1 MQSGQNGRHDENFGL
16 AVKMKTSSSRTGLL
30 CIAFLLLAAA
40 QTAGAQNIYKCTKG
54 GQLEYTDH
62 PCPGGSG
69 ELIHQANDSE
79 VIDQYLD
86 LGQDALA
93 QRYADS
99 HHLQGLYQQR
109 VDAYQQKAQ
118 AQAQQQADDEKQ
130 REEDAKQQAQISEA
144 AYRGRLQG
152 ENNALREQNAQ
163 YLDQLSQP
171 VYNDAPAY
179 APVYWGALAPPGN
192 HDHNHDHDHDHDH
205 GSPPAPPKPAPPK
218 PALPMRPAPAA
229 TGVQAKY

>member
-1 MQSGQNGRHDENFGL
+1 M

-30 CIAFLLLAAA
+30 CTAFLLLAATQA
-40 QTAGAQNIYKCTKG
+40 AGAQNIYKCTKG
-54 GQLEYTDH
+54 GQLEYTDR

-69 ELIHQANDSE
+69 ELIHQASDSE

-93 QRYADS
+93 KRYADS

-109 VDAYQQKAQ
+109 VDAYQQKMD
-118 AQAQQQADDEKQ
+118 AQAQQRADDEKE
-130 REEDAKQQAQISEA
+130 RADDARQQAQISEA

-152 ENNALREQNAQ
+152 ENNALRQQNDQ
-163 YLDQLSQP
+163 FLDQLSQP
-171 VYNDAPAY
+171 AYSDSPAY
-179 APVYWGALAPPGN
+179 APIYWGALAPPGN

-205 GSPPAPPKPAPPK
+205 DHGQHPPPPPKPVPPK
-218 PALPMRPAPAA
+218 MPIAGQM
-229 TGVQAKY
+229 KY

>member
-1 MQSGQNGRHDENFGL
+1 VDAISAEWRSDENFGL

-40 QTAGAQNIYKCTKG
+40 QVVSAQNIYKCTKG
-54 GQLEYTDH
+54 GQLEYTDR

-69 ELIHQANDSE
+69 ELIHQASDSE

-93 QRYADS
+93 KRYADS

-109 VDAYQQKAQ
+109 ADAYQQKMEAQ
-118 AQAQQQADDEKQ
+118 TQQRADDEKQ
-130 REEDAKQQAQISEA
+130 AAEDAQQQAQLSEA

-152 ENNALREQNAQ
+152 ENNVLREQNEQ

-171 VYNDAPAY
+171 VYSDTPAY
-179 APVYWGALAPPGN
+179 APVYWGALAPSGN
-192 HDHNHDHDHDHDH
+192 HDHNHDHDHDH
-205 GSPPAPPKPAPPK
+205 GQNPPPQPKPTPPKMPTAGQ
-218 PALPMRPAPAA
+218 M
-229 TGVQAKY
+229 KY

>member
-1 MQSGQNGRHDENFGL
+1 MQSAQNAYQDENFGL
-16 AVKMKTSSSRTGLL
+16 AVKMKTSSSRTGIL
-30 CIAFLLLAAA
+30 CAAFLLLAAA

-54 GQLEYTDH
+54 GQLEYTDR

-69 ELIHQANDSE
+69 ELIHQASDSE

-86 LGQDALA
+86 LGQEALA
-93 QRYADS
+93 KRYADS

-109 VDAYQQKAQ
+109 VDTYQLKMQ

-130 REEDAKQQAQISEA
+130 RAEDAHQQAQISEA

-152 ENNALREQNAQ
+152 ENNALREQNEQ

-171 VYNDAPAY
+171 VYGDTTAY
-179 APVYWGALAPPGN
+179 APVYWGALAPGN
-192 HDHNHDHDHDHDH
+192 HDHSHDHDH
-205 GSPPAPPKPAPPK
+205 GHGPHPAPPKTVPPMLPAPVSG
-218 PALPMRPAPAA
+218 R
-229 TGVQAKY
+229 AKY